1 MKQIL
6 PYLKAYRGRL
16 IADGALFFVATICS
30 LLMPYFM
37 SDIVNTGIKNGDMPY
52 ILRQGVIM
60 LGLAGAMLLSGW
72 GSTKINAR
80 ISSGFVADLQKG
92 IFQKINSLTFEEYE
106 TIGTSSMLTRSTD
119 DVFTLNE
126 ASYGLVYAVVTVPVL
141 FIGGSILAFMSDW
154 LLALVLVVLAPLVL
168 FIVWFVTRNLGKL
181 WKNADQFIDLQNKVV
196 RERLGGIRVIRSF
209 DKEEFE
215 HGRAAHATRE
225 MAKNII
231 RANVLSNMINPLSML
246 LLNLSTVAMLYI
258 GAVRLQVEPM
268 LTAGAVIAT
277 IQYVA
282 LIMNGLLIMSW
293 TFAFW
298 PHLRVCIQRIAEVL
312 ALKGVEARAS
322 EAVRLSGD
330 VELNDVSFRYD
341 NAESPALSH
350 VNIRV
355 ESGKVAAVIGGTGCG
370 KSTVAKLLLRFHA
383 PTGGSI
389 SLGGR
394 DYETLARETVRD
406 NIAVALQKPSIFQG
420 TIAENLRMGNPDATE
435 EELERA
441 CRICQIYDFVLD
453 HPEGFDYK
461 LAQTGANISGGQ
473 KQRISIA
480 RAILKDAAL
489 YVFDDSFSA
498 LDYLTESKLRRELNV
513 FLRGKTQIIVTQRAA
528 TAMRCDIIY
537 VLDRGKVVGSG
548 THAELMENC
557 PIYREIYVSQLGEP
571 TSEKGGEQDA

>member
-6 PYLKAYRGRL
+6 PYLKPYKNRL
-16 IADGALFFVATICS
+16 IVDGVMFFVATVCS
-30 LLMPYFM
+30 LLMPYIM
-37 SDIVNTGIKNGDMPY
+37 SDIVNTGIKNADMPY
-52 ILRQGVIM
+52 ILLQGAIM
-60 LGLAGAMLLSGW
+60 LALAGAMLVSGW
-72 GSTKINAR
+72 ISTKINAR

-92 IFQKINSLTFEEYE
+92 VFQKINSLTFEEYE

-119 DVFTLNE
+119 DVFTLND
-126 ASYGLVYAVVTVPVL
+126 ASFGLVYAVVTVPVL

-168 FIVWFVTRNLGKL
+168 FIVWFVTRNIDAL
-181 WKNADQFIDLQNKVV
+181 WLNSDKYIDLQNKVV

-209 DKEEFE
+209 DKEAFE
-215 HGRAAHATRE
+215 HGRAAYATRE
-225 MAKNII
+225 MAENII
-231 RANVLSNMINPLSML
+231 RCNVRTNLINPLSML

-298 PHLRVCIQRIAEVL
+298 PHLKVCIKRISEVL
-312 ALKGVEARAS
+312 SLTGVEARAS
-322 EAVRLSGD
+322 EAVRLCGD
-330 VELNDVSFRYD
+330 VDLKDVSFRYE
-341 NAESPALSH
+341 NAETPALSG
-350 VNIRV
+350 VDIYVPN
-355 ESGKVAAVIGGTGCG
+355 GKVAAVIGGTGCG

-394 DYETLARETVRD
+394 DYETLARETIRD
-406 NIAVALQKPSIFQG
+406 NISVALQKPAIFQG
-420 TIAENLRMGNPDATE
+420 TVAENLRMGNPDATME
-435 EELERA
+435 QMIEA
-441 CRICQIYDFVLD
+441 CKIAQIYDFVLD
-453 HPEGFDYK
+453 HPEGFDYA
-461 LAQTGANISGGQ
+461 LSQSGANLSGGQ

-480 RAILKDAAL
+480 RAILKDAAV

-528 TAMRCDIIY
+528 TAMRCDVIY
-537 VLDRGKVVGSG
+537 VLERGKVAGSG
-548 THAELMENC
+548 THAELMESC

-571 TSEKGGEQDA
+571 SPAKGGEQDV

>member
-1 MKQIL
+1 MKQLL
-6 PYLKAYRGRL
+6 PYLKPYRNRL
-16 IADGALFFVATICS
+16 IADGALFFVATLCS

-37 SDIVNTGIKNGDMPY
+37 SDIVNVGIKNGDMPY
-52 ILRQGVIM
+52 ILRQGAVM
-60 LGLAGAMLLSGW
+60 LALAGAMLFSGW
-72 GSTKINAR
+72 GSTKINAA

-106 TIGTSSMLTRSTD
+106 TIGTSSLLTRTTD

-126 ASYGLVYAVVTVPVL
+126 ASFGVVYALVTVPVL
-141 FIGGSILAFMSDW
+141 FIGGTILAFMSDW

-168 FIVWFVTRNLGKL
+168 FIVWLVTRNIGAL
-181 WKNADQFIDLQNKVV
+181 WLNADRFIDLQNKVV
-196 RERLGGIRVIRSF
+196 RERLGGLRVIRSF
-209 DKEEFE
+209 DKEAFE

-231 RANVLSNMINPLSML
+231 RSNVLTNLINPLSML
-246 LLNLSTVAMLYI
+246 LLNLSTVVMLYI

-298 PHLRVCIQRIAEVL
+298 PHVRVSIRRISEVL
-312 ALKGVEARAS
+312 VLKGVETRAS
-322 EAVRLSGD
+322 EEIRLGGL
-330 VELNDVSFRYD
+330 VELRNVSFRYE
-341 NAESPALSH
+341 NAETPALSH
-350 VNIRV
+350 VDIRV
-355 ESGKVAAVIGGTGCG
+355 PEGRVAAVIGGTGCG

-383 PTGGSI
+383 PTEGTI
-389 SLGGR
+389 LLGGR

-406 NIAVALQKPSIFQG
+406 NLSVALQKPAIFQG
-420 TIAENLRMGNPDATE
+420 TIAENLRMGNPDATIE
-435 EELERA
+435 QMEHA
-441 CRICQIYDFVLD
+441 CRIAQIYDFVLD
-453 HPEGFDYK
+453 HPEGFDYA
-461 LAQTGANISGGQ
+461 LSQGGSNISGGQ

-480 RAILKDAAL
+480 RAILKDAAV

-498 LDYLTESKLRRELNV
+498 LDYLTESKLRRELNA
-513 FLRGKTQIIVTQRAA
+513 FLRGKTQLIVTQRAA
-528 TAMRCDIIY
+528 TAMRCDVIY
-537 VLDRGKVVGSG
+537 VLERGRVVGSG
-548 THAELMENC
+548 AHAELMESC

-571 TSEKGGEQDA
+571 SNGKGGEQDV